1 MKSTEFIEE
10 FRKRGQALGG
20 NEVRTAWNRLWQARK
35 AGVLTHDGKLG
46 YWISGEPLSN
56 DAKARAREAAK
67 ATRRPRS
74 GPSLKSL
81 TMGNRKGP
89 PNALTP
95 EQASEAERLLLS
107 GKSRKE
113 VCELYGG
120 ISMATL
126 AIYVGRTADF
136 MARHPG
142 FVPPKPTY
150 RPPRLGQKRGGRPRQ
165 VTPDQERQVL
175 EMRAQGTSV
184 REIIEATGI
193 KRTTIYKIFDEQGI
207 KVKKRADN

>member
-1 MKSTEFIEE
+1 M
-10 FRKRGQALGG
+10 
-20 NEVRTAWNRLWQARK
+20 
-35 AGVLTHDGKLG
+35 LTHEGQLG
-46 YWISGEPLSN
+46 YWIPGEPLT
-56 DAKARAREAAK
+56 DDARARALEAAK

-81 TMGNRKGP
+81 SKGNRKGP
-89 PNALTP
+89 PHALTP

-113 VCELYGG
+113 VCELFGG

-126 AIYVGRTADF
+126 ATYVGRTADF

-150 RPPRLGQKRGGRPRQ
+150 RPRGPGQKRGGRPK
-165 VTPDQERQVL
+165 TWTTDQERQVL
-175 EMRAQGTSV
+175 EMRLQGRSV
-184 REIIEATGI
+184 REIIEATGV
-193 KRTTIYKIFDEQGI
+193 KRTTIYKIFKEQGI
-207 KVKKRADN
+207 EVKKRADD